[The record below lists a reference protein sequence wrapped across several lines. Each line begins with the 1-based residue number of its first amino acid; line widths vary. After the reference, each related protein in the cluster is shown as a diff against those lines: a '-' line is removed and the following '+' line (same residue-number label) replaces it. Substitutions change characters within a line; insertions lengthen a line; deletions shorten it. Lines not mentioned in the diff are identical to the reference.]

1 MTDTFSMKAPKR
13 QSKARFNILV
23 PELSNI
29 LIKVLLREHT
39 QT

>member
-1 MTDTFSMKAPKR
+1 MKAPKR
-13 QSKARFNILV
+13 RGKARLQSAVYILV